1 MEEVYIVDF
10 VRTAFSRSRP
20 REPDRDVFNK
30 IDMPAAAAML
40 VKEMINRTG
49 IDPKDIGDIITG
61 CTMQMGEQWLYGGRV
76 VPLLAELP
84 VEVPAQGVER
94 VCISGMSAMHQCAME
109 IQCGYSDITIACG
122 LEHMTH
128 LPLQQ
133 DLNPHL
139 GFSPTFLARGD
150 LVEKYDLFTA
160 MSMGLTAEKLFAKW
174 KDKLG
179 WTKRDLDEFAVRSHQ
194 LATKAVK
201 DGYFHNNAGYPAKN
215 RREILPIEVE
225 QADGSKKV
233 IDVDQSIRPDTTLE
247 AVERLPPAF
256 KPGGV
261 ITAGNSSPLNAG
273 ASALMLM
280 SKKKMKEYGLEPM
293 AKIVSIGWAG
303 VDPSVMGEGPVPAT
317 QKALKYAKLEV
328 KDIDFWEI
336 NEAFAVVPL
345 FAIKMLKIDMD
356 KVNTRGGAI
365 AIGHPLAASGPR
377 ITGTLARI
385 LNVENAKY
393 GVATLCGGGG
403 QGGATIIENVN
414 I

>member
-20 REPDRDVFNK
+20 REPERDVFNK
-30 IDMPAAAAML
+30 IDMPAAASML
-40 VKEMINRTG
+40 VKELINRTG
-49 IDPKDIGDIITG
+49 IDPREIGDIITG
-61 CTMQMGEQWLYGGRV
+61 CTMQMTEQWLYGGRV
-76 VPLLAELP
+76 VPMLAELP

-94 VCISGMSAMHQCAME
+94 VCISGMSAMHQCTME
-109 IQCGYSDITIACG
+109 VQCGYSDITIACG
-122 LEHMTH
+122 IEHMTH
-128 LPLQQ
+128 LPMQQ

-139 GFSPTFLARGD
+139 GFSPTFLGRED
-150 LVEKYDLFTA
+150 LIEKYDLFTA

-179 WTKRDLDEFAVRSHQ
+179 WTKRDLDEFAVRSHK
-194 LATKAVK
+194 LAAKALK
-201 DGYFHNNAGYPAKN
+201 EGYFHNSAGYPAKN

-247 AVERLPPAF
+247 AIEKLPPAF
-256 KPGGV
+256 KPDGV

-293 AKIVSIGWAG
+293 AKIVAIGWAG

-328 KDIDFWEI
+328 KDINFWEI
-336 NEAFAVVPL
+336 NEAFTVVPL
-345 FAIKMLKIDMD
+345 FAIKMLKIDME
-356 KVNTRGGAI
+356 KVNTRGGAT

-385 LNVENAKY
+385 LAIENAKY

-403 QGGATIIENVN
+403 QGGTTILENPNV
-414 I
+414 

>member
-10 VRTAFSRSRP
+10 LRSAFSRSRP
-20 REPDRDVFNK
+20 REPEKDVYNK
-30 IDMPAAAAML
+30 IDMPAVAAML
-40 VKEMINRTG
+40 VKEMVNRTN
-49 IDPKDIGDIITG
+49 IDPREIGDVITG
-61 CTMQMGEQWLYGGRV
+61 CTMQMGENWLYGGRIIN
-76 VPLLAELP
+76 LLAELP
-84 VEVPAQGVER
+84 IDVPAQGTER

-109 IQCGYSDITIACG
+109 IMLGYSDITIACG
-122 LEHMTH
+122 IEHMTH
-128 LPLQQ
+128 LPMQPE
-133 DLNPHL
+133 LNPHM
-139 GFSPTFLARGD
+139 GISPSLMQRAD
-150 LVEKYDLFTA
+150 LIQKYDLMTA
-160 MSMGLTAEKLFAKW
+160 MSMGLTAEKLFEKW

-179 WTKRDLDEFAVRSHQ
+179 WTKRDLDEWGVRSHK
-194 LATKAVK
+194 LATEALKK
-201 DGYFHNNAGYPAKN
+201 NYFLSGEGYPTK
-215 RREILPIEVE
+215 RKGEIMPIEVE
-225 QADGSKKV
+225 LSDGSRKV
-233 IDVDQSIRPDTTLE
+233 IDVDQSIRPDTTIE

-273 ASALMLM
+273 ASAIMLM

-317 QKALKYAKLEV
+317 QKALKHAKLEV

-336 NEAFAVVPL
+336 NEAFAVVTL
-345 FAIKMLKIDMD
+345 FAIKMLKIDPD

-365 AIGHPLAASGPR
+365 AIGHPLAASGIR

-385 LNVENAKY
+385 LNIENAKY
-393 GVATLCGGGG
+393 GCATLCGGGG

-414 I
+414 V